1 MDNWISRRWVCPYF
15 YLLSIIRKLIHWNVW
30 RIKKLKKRISIQNND
45 NKCFLWCY
53 IRHLNQL
60 KIHLE
65 RITKA
70 DRRMVNNLDYVDIK
84 FPVSKKDYWGRFR
97 GGHEGRVSP
106 PSFSLNRLFFAS
118 HFEELQT
125 VFIEV
130 KLIINNALLTYV
142 CPNTIKTYL
151 TPNYLL
157 FGRQLL

>member
-30 RIKKLKKRISIQNND
+30 WIKKLKKRISIQNND

-97 GGHEGRVSP
+97 GGTRDACPHPLFLEITCFLP
-106 PSFSLNRLFFAS
+106 FTLKNYKLCLLKLNWSLIMHFWHTFAQILS
-118 HFEELQT
+118 KH
-125 VFIEV
+125 I
-130 KLIINNALLTYV
+130 
-142 CPNTIKTYL
+142 
-151 TPNYLL
+151 
-157 FGRQLL
+157 